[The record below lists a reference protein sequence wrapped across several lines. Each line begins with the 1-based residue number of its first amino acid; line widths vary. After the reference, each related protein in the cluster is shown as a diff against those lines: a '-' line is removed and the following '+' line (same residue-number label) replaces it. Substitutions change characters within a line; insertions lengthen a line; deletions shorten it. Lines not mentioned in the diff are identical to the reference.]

1 MVADEKKISKPGEEA
16 QPVIKIEPPRD
27 TAPARTPQPSV
38 FTRELGLLPPNIRD
52 MATFCR
58 QLATLLDVGIP
69 LLRSLKILSERTQ
82 HPRLKKVVGEVA
94 KSVEEGQSLS
104 SALAK
109 FPRVFSPLFVNV
121 VKVGEVGGILES
133 SLKRLADILEKKADI
148 KKKIF
153 SAVAYP
159 VAALLMS
166 IGIIILMLVVAI
178 PRFEQVYK
186 EQAAQL
192 PGVTRIILA
201 VSHFVQDYPL
211 IYVPLL
217 VVAIVLLIAY
227 GRTPVGRRMYDWLKL
242 KLPIMGPINVKINVA
257 RFTRTAGGLLAA
269 GIPLLEVLNVAF
281 RTAENVVVA
290 EAIKQTH
297 DNVERGGKMDEPLR
311 KNPVFPP
318 LVVDMIAIG
327 DEAGALDMM
336 LNKIA
341 DVYETDVDASLK
353 GLTALIEPLLI
364 VFLGFVVIFIALGL
378 LLPYWNLVRV
388 IGEK

>member
-1 MVADEKKISKPGEEA
+1 
-16 QPVIKIEPPRD
+16 
-27 TAPARTPQPSV
+27 
-38 FTRELGLLPPNIRD
+38 
-52 MATFCR
+52 
-58 QLATLLDVGIP
+58 
-69 LLRSLKILSERTQ
+69 
-82 HPRLKKVVGEVA
+82 
-94 KSVEEGQSLS
+94 
-104 SALAK
+104 
-109 FPRVFSPLFVNV
+109 
-121 VKVGEVGGILES
+121 
-133 SLKRLADILEKKADI
+133 
-148 KKKIF
+148 
-153 SAVAYP
+153 
-159 VAALLMS
+159 
-166 IGIIILMLVVAI
+166 MLVVAI

-217 VVAIVLLIAY
+217 IVAIVLLIAY

-242 KLPIMGPINVKINVA
+242 QLPIMGPINVKINVA
-257 RFTRTAGGLLAA
+257 RFTRTVGGLLAA
-269 GIPLLEVLNVAF
+269 GIPLLEALNVAF

-327 DEAGALDMM
+327 DEAGALDTM